1 MEEYIARLHHRL
13 EVLKLCVSLCKV
25 STDDAYFVK
34 NARAKLVDAS
44 EHQRRIDELLKQYE
58 EVKEREAKLLTDL
71 EVRVQLAE
79 CQRSFVESLPPKSQ
93 PSGVATQEEFSSVPK
108 YMKGRFTLAAI
119 NKLVDGFN
127 KAIASKYELLALP
140 KSRLKEAQWKRVT
153 TYQMQETTETKR
165 LSFVVDADLTGKSGG
180 GAAFESSR
188 VVTQFAVVMRH
199 CGRIREIRGPERIVR
214 YVVV

>member
-1 MEEYIARLHHRL
+1 MKEYIARLHHRL

-44 EHQRRIDELLKQYE
+44 EHQRRIDELYKQYE
-58 EVKEREAKLLTDL
+58 EVKEREAKILTDL
-71 EVRVQLAE
+71 EVRLQLAE

-93 PSGVATQEEFSSVPK
+93 PSGVAIQGSS
-108 YMKGRFTLAAI
+108 LAAGD
-119 NKLVDGFN
+119 KPCRQQVTAGS
-127 KAIASKYELLALP
+127 KHVTKVIAPP
-140 KSRLKEAQWKRVT
+140 KRRGILQRPQSRLKEAQWKRVT
-153 TYQMQETTETKR
+153 AYHTQETADTKR

-188 VVTQFAVVMRH
+188 VVTQFVVVMRH